1 MLARTLAGSGAL
13 VLSLAAPAPAR
24 AVPTL
29 QPLKPCYV
37 TAATDQEGRESE
49 GIAIAAAGFT
59 PNSIVDLTIDGAP
72 LAGGSTGLQVDQ
84 SGNLNLPATAVPA
97 PFVEHGSRAFTLTL
111 TETGNP
117 ANTVAATAQS
127 TALGVYVH
135 PKTAKPSDRVH
146 FKGRGF
152 TAPLPIYAHYV
163 RKGKPRKTVRMA
175 HTPGECGSFE
185 THRRQIPIR
194 KPRLGK
200 WIVQFDQSKKY
211 VPPAGHTIV
220 YVRVTINLQLVAD

>member
-1 MLARTLAGSGAL
+1 MLVRTIAGSGAL
-13 VLSLAAPAPAR
+13 VLSLVAPAIAQ

-37 TAATDQEGRESE
+37 TARTPQGPESE

-59 PNSIVDLTIDGAP
+59 PNSIVNLTIDGAP

-84 SGNLNLPATAVPA
+84 SGNLSLPATAVPA
-97 PFVEHGSRAFTLTL
+97 PFVDHGSRAFTLTL
-111 TETGNP
+111 TEAGNP
-117 ANTVAATAQS
+117 ANRVSATTES
-127 TALGVYVH
+127 TGLGVYVH
-135 PKTAKPSDRVH
+135 PKTAQPSDRVH
-146 FKGRGF
+146 FTGRGF

-163 RKGKPRKTVRMA
+163 RKGKLRKTVRMA
-175 HTPGECGSFE
+175 RTPGECGSFE

-194 KPRLGK
+194 RPRLGK
-200 WIVQFDQSKKY
+200 WIVQFDQSKQY

-220 YVRVTINLQLVAD
+220 YVRLTINLKLVAE